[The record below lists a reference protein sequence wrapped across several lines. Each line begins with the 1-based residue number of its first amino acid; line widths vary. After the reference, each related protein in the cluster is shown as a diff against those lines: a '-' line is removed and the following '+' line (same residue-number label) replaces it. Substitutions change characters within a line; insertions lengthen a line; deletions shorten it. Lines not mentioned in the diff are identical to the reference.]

1 MKPSVFIALIALAA
15 PTVADELAT
24 VGRDLVTKNVGA
36 VVTVHLVVETNMSM
50 FGQDRKQES
59 KSEVQGT
66 VIDPDGL
73 TVIGLMAVEQDL
85 TSRLQAMMGG
95 GGDEDTAEIRKQL
108 GIKNTIK
115 SVKISYKEGAE
126 TPATIALRDKNV
138 GLAFLRPAEKLAQP
152 AAAISLAS
160 DATAGMLDEVFV
172 LSRMGVQGGY
182 GPRIGIERIASVIEK
197 PRLSYAFGSMGNPG
211 IPAFLRDGRL
221 LGIVGMRKAPK
232 TDTNLGG
239 GFGLLSSF
247 NENAVM
253 DLIGMPCIVPAAEIA
268 ESAKQATGEKAEK

>member
-1 MKPSVFIALIALAA
+1 MKPSVLLTFLAIFASALA
-15 PTVADELAT
+15 DDIAT
-24 VGRDLVTKNVGA
+24 AGRDIVGKNVGA

-66 VIDPDGL
+66 VIDAEGL

-85 TSRLQAMMGG
+85 SSRLQAMVGG
-95 GGDEDTAEIRKQL
+95 DGDEDTAEFRKQL
-108 GIKNTIK
+108 GVKNSIK

-160 DATAGMLDEVFV
+160 DAKAALLDEIFV

-182 GPRIGIERIASVIEK
+182 GPRIEIERIASVIEK
-197 PRLSYAFGSMGNPG
+197 PRLSYVFGSTGNPG
-211 IPAFLRDGRL
+211 TPAFLRDGRL
-221 LGIVGMRKAPK
+221 LGIVGMRKAGK
-232 TDTNLGG
+232 SEAGG

-247 NENAVM
+247 NENAM
-253 DLIGMPCIVPAAEIA
+253 IDLMGMPCVIPAEEIA
-268 ESAKQATGEKAEK
+268 ESAKQTASEKPEK